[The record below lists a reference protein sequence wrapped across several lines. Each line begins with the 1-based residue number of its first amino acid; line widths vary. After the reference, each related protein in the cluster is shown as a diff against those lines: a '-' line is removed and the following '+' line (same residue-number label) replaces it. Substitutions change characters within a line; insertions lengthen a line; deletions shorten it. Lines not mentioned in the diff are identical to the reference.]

1 MFDRFNPDSIME
13 PYGGNYSHGLVIPP
27 GASLM
32 FVSGQI
38 GETRD
43 ATILDGIEAQ
53 SRQVWENIRTVLDS
67 GGFALDDIVK
77 VTSYLARRGDFPAYA
92 AVRREFIGDLKPTMT
107 GVIVELAEEE
117 LLVEVDV
124 IAARIS

>member
-1 MFDRFNPDSIME
+1 MFERFNPDTIME

-43 ATILDGIEAQ
+43 ATMLEGIEAQ
-53 SRQVWENIRTVLDS
+53 TRQVWENIGAVLQS
-67 GGFALDDIVK
+67 AGFGYGDIVK
-77 VTSYLARRGDFPAYA
+77 INSYVARRSEYAAYA
-92 AVRREFIGDLKPTMT
+92 AVRREFLGDLKPAMT
-107 GVIVELAEEE
+107 GIIVELAAEEM
-117 LLVEVDV
+117 LVEVEV
-124 IAARIS
+124 IAAKMP

>member
-1 MFDRFNPDSIME
+1 MFERFNPDSIME
-13 PYGGNYSHGLVIPP
+13 PYGGAYSHGLVIPP

-53 SRQVWENIRTVLDS
+53 SRQVWENIQTVLEA
-67 GGFALDDIVK
+67 GGFALEDIVK
-77 VTSYLARRGDFPAYA
+77 ITSYVARRSDYPAYA
-92 AVRREFIGDLKPTMT
+92 ATRRGFLGDLKPTMT

-124 IAARIS
+124 IAAKMP

>member
-1 MFDRFNPDSIME
+1 MFERFNPDSIME

-32 FVSGQI
+32 FVAGQI

-43 ATILDGIEAQ
+43 ATILEGIEAQ
-53 SRQVWENIRTVLDS
+53 SRQVWKNIRTVLEA
-67 GGFALDDIVK
+67 GGFALDNIVK

-92 AVRREFIGDLKPTMT
+92 ATRREFIGDLKPTMT

-124 IAARIS
+124 IAAKIP